1 LGPHRTARN
10 CPGSTRVV
18 PVDGAQRGG
27 HGDVVDEEIEAV
39 LRLLWYVQKKL
50 IARQEMSKDA
60 KWQLGTWAPFRAV
73 AKCEGRGG
81 LRRSSKGNRILFKTR
96 AM

>member
-1 LGPHRTARN
+1 MGPYRTARN
-10 CPGSTRVV
+10 CLVSTRVA
-18 PVDGAQRGG
+18 PVDGPQRTG
-27 HGDVVDEEIEAV
+27 HGDVVDEKIEAV

-60 KWQLGTWAPFRAV
+60 EWQLGTWALFCAV

-81 LRRSSKGNRILFKTR
+81 LRRSSKGNRILFNTK
-96 AM
+96 AI